1 MTIDMPSII
10 ILFPGI
16 TEVNETKDWLF
27 ILPKI
32 SLRF

>member
-1 MTIDMPSII
+1 MTIDIPSIVI
-10 ILFPGI
+10 FFSGI